1 MTKTLTNGID
11 FPFDHEIMNELFNK
25 ARIDIECA
33 IGMAEQMGDAAH
45 IRIFRQQLYSMTG
58 YADRVLKS
66 LPHTG
71 IEVIAIETG
80 CMGTAFNNDEDYY
93 YWAVEYIDLRTGDI
107 IDTLTLKG
115 KRYGE
120 VDYQYDEFLSDEEN
134 YRLWEE
140 ARDREHREHIQAIA
154 KNASSKGYDV
164 IKIHRM

>member
-1 MTKTLTNGID
+1 MKKTLTNGID

-33 IGMAEQMGDAAH
+33 IGMAEQIEDAEQ

-58 YADRVLKS
+58 YADRIIKS
-66 LPHTG
+66 LPRTG

-80 CMGTAFNNDEDYY
+80 HMGTAFNNDEDYY
-93 YWAVEYIDLRTGDI
+93 YWTVEYIDLRTGDI
-107 IDTLTLKG
+107 LDDLTLKG
-115 KRYGE
+115 ERYRE

-134 YRLWEE
+134 HRLWEE
-140 ARDREHREHIQAIA
+140 ARDREYREHIQAIV